1 MSKNHKNKPL
11 PAPQNPPQLRHNTLH
26 KPFQTIGTEESGC
39 CQMPDCGLN
48 ITHYLQRG
56 IQVHALSV
64 ALEVDVVLHLTSGG
78 AMKPEWLV

>member
-1 MSKNHKNKPL
+1 
-11 PAPQNPPQLRHNTLH
+11 
-26 KPFQTIGTEESGC
+26 
-39 CQMPDCGLN
+39 MPDCGLN